1 MNIFCVKQNFVDRAS
16 PVIKG
21 QKLVKTHQKVQVS
34 TCHYVDRYPS
44 ITRGLHTK
52 LVLILFY
59 TFIFWF
65 LYLHLQKH
73 AMPAPTATSPT
84 RNKLHPKIWAV
95 REEEDSANVVK
106 SESAT
111 SSFSSF
117 SAKLQR
123 RYFWKRNKISNVEIL
138 LCVLAC

>member
-1 MNIFCVKQNFVDRAS
+1 MDRAS

-44 ITRGLHTK
+44 IRRGLHTK
-52 LVLILFY
+52 LVFIYFY
-59 TFIFWF
+59 TFIFDFNTYIYTRMLSPRQPQGAQPKTGSIPRSQPCKKRKTRLVSSNRPLLLSLHF
-65 LYLHLQKH
+65 LQ
-73 AMPAPTATSPT
+73 
-84 RNKLHPKIWAV
+84 
-95 REEEDSANVVK
+95 
-106 SESAT
+106 
-111 SSFSSF
+111 
-117 SAKLQR
+117 KLQR